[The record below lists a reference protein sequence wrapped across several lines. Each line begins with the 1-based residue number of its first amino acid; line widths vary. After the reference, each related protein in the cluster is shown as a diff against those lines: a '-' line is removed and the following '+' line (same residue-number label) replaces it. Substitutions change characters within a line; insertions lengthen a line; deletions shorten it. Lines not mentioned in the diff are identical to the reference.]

1 MNIGNENCKHNAHS
15 LHLRCAINPCG
26 PCEGCPD
33 YAGASLGDQLKTRL
47 WILDKRNISATKNI
61 GFQILKGS
69 FGGVLVGVPL
79 GLVLASTVVIPA
91 LNQTTVQSHPCWPT
105 LGINQYC
112 KQDQS
117 PKKAPD
123 KHK

>member
-1 MNIGNENCKHNAHS
+1 MRHIGNPTYKHNAYSPHF
-15 LHLRCAINPCG
+15 RCAVNPYG
-26 PCEGCPD
+26 PCEGCTD
-33 YAGASLGDQLKTRL
+33 YARANLGDQLKKRL

-91 LNQTTVQSHPCWPT
+91 LNQTTVQSHPCWPMF
-105 LGINQYC
+105 GINQYC
-112 KQDQS
+112 S
-117 PKKAPD
+117 PSSKSKEL
-123 KHK
+123 